1 MTRPHRQPPTQ
12 QQIIELLTRHDIQP
26 TLQRL
31 EIAQAL
37 FARDMHLSADD
48 VLKLVNQDSPRV
60 SKATVYN
67 TLGLFAEK
75 GLIREVI
82 VDPSRVFYDPN
93 TSDHH
98 HFYNVDTGELMD
110 IDADQLALMNMPT
123 PPAGTVADGV
133 DVIIRIRNQAPA

>member
-48 VLKLVNQDSPRV
+48 VLKLVNQDRPRV

>member
-1 MTRPHRQPPTQ
+1 MTRPHRQPLTQ